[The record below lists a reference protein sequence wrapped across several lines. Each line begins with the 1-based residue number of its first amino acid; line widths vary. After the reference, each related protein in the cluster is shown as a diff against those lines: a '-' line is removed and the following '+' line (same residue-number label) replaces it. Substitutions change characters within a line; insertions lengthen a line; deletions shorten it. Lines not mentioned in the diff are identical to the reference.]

1 MQNLNT
7 INEITSELDFQLMW
21 YKWMTIKCPSA
32 KEIYEFNNKNKQDQE
47 LHLKEIFS
55 ESRNKKDR

>member
-21 YKWMTIKCPSA
+21 YKWMTIKCASA
-32 KEIYEFNNKNKQDQE
+32 KEIYEFNNKNKHDQE
-47 LHLKEIFS
+47 KYLRSIF
-55 ESRNKKDR
+55 NV

>member
-32 KEIYEFNNKNKQDQE
+32 KEIYEFNNKNKHDQE
-47 LHLKEIFS
+47 KYLRSIF
-55 ESRNKKDR
+55 NV